1 MIDTELE
8 NKLPQ
13 RTVERLSGYR
23 RMLLR
28 EMASGRVHIFSHE
41 MAQMHSITA
50 VQVRRDLMLIGF
62 SGDARRGY
70 DVAELAE
77 FIGGILDSEAT
88 RDVAIIGMGNL
99 GQALTHYLNNRQGK
113 LRVTQAYDVD
123 SAKVGSLVAGVQC
136 YDLESFLEKACDVEL
151 VILTCPT
158 SAVAKAVEMIEA
170 SRVKGVLNFTSTS
183 LAFSREIFV
192 ADYDIVSLLE
202 KVAYFTK

>member
-1 MIDTELE
+1 MIGTELD

-28 EMASGRVHIFSHE
+28 EMASGRVHIFSHQ

-70 DVAELAE
+70 DVAELVE
-77 FIGGILDSEAT
+77 FIGRILDSEAV

-123 SAKVGSLVAGVQC
+123 PKKVGASIAGVEC
-136 YDLESFLEKACDVEL
+136 FDVDSFVSRASQVEL

-158 SAVAKAVEMIEA
+158 NAVAKSMEMIEA
-170 SRVKGVLNFTSTS
+170 SKVKGVLNFTSTS
-183 LAFSREIFV
+183 LTFSRDVFV